1 MNCYEHTLVIKSDL
15 PESDINKLFEKYCD
29 IIKQNSGK
37 IVKSE
42 DWGLKSLSY
51 QIKKHKKAFYY
62 HIKFEGD
69 GKIVGEL
76 ETAGNI
82 DKSLLRFLTVKVIK
96 HDLETNYFEKK
107 DINNV

>member
-15 PESDINKLFEKYCD
+15 SESDINKLFEKYSN
-29 IIKQNSGK
+29 IIKQNSGN

-42 DWGLKSLSY
+42 EWGLKTLSY
-51 QIKKHKKAFYY
+51 PIRKNKKAFYY

-82 DKSLLRFLTVKVIK
+82 DKSLLRFLTVKVLK

-107 DINNV
+107 DINHV